1 MIPNDLASRLRILTE
16 KAVQPLNAVQEIASD
31 LPAFDKG
38 QRFTAKLE
46 AALPDGTFKAV
57 VAGRTVTLSLP
68 QAAKAGDALDLV
80 VVERTPRLIVATQAD
95 PATPTGSAP
104 AGQSQGAT
112 LSQAARLIATLLAG
126 EAGPDGDSGG
136 KPNSAAAASR
146 TEPLLPTAPQDSARL
161 AAALRSAVADSGA
174 FYEANQARWV
184 RGELPTEALLQQP
197 QGRHSPLL
205 QAHPVDASGQP
216 APPANQPQGMAAPAG
231 RTDAVAHQAF
241 PVVPASSAADRAAP
255 TAAAPVLPSDLAP
268 VVRQQLETL
277 NTQAFSWH
285 GQVWPGQDVDWAIA
299 EHEPGGDHAGN
310 TGQASWTTSLR
321 LALPRL
327 GEVSASLQ
335 LAASGI
341 SVLVRAESPPGA
353 AELRAAHPLLAA
365 SLAAAGLR
373 LLTLGVERGEPG

>member
-95 PATPTGSAP
+95 PARPAGSAP
-104 AGQSQGAT
+104 AGENQGAT

-126 EAGPDGDSGG
+126 EAGPDVDYGG
-136 KPNSAAAASR
+136 KPNGAAATSR

-205 QAHPVDASGQP
+205 QARPADASGQP
-216 APPANQPQGMAAPAG
+216 APPANQPQGMAAPPA
-231 RTDAVAHQAF
+231 RTDAAAYQA
-241 PVVPASSAADRAAP
+241 PSATSERAAP
-255 TAAAPVLPSDLAP
+255 AATAPVLPPDLAP

-285 GQVWPGQDVDWAIA
+285 GQVWPGQDMEWAIA
-299 EHEPGGDHAGN
+299 EHEPGGDREGDAA
-310 TGQASWTTSLR
+310 QASWTTSLR

-341 SVLVRAESPPGA
+341 SVLVRAESPSGA

-365 SLAAAGLR
+365 SLSAAGLR